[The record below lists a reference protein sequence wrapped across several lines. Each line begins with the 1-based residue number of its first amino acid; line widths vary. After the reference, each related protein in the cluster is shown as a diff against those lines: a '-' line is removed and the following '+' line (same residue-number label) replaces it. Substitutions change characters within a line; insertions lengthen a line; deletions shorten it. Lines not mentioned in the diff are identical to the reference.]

1 MLCCSENCDRKNQ
14 YALFYLNPQHE
25 FRKYDNVEPLAS
37 HGWGSISIKGCESHY
52 DCGPFGDYK
61 MFIQK
66 EN

>member
-1 MLCCSENCDRKNQ
+1 MVLEIGVRGG
-14 YALFYLNPQHE
+14 A
-25 FRKYDNVEPLAS
+25 DNVEPLAS
-37 HGWGSISIKGCESHY
+37 HGWGSISIKDCESHY